1 MARRKSLR
9 IRRIRRSKFQSAKEG
24 DGSCCIPVADD
35 ADVPSC
41 DKRLLG
47 AAVSF
52 SVVAQSTV
60 AEIVVSTVVGFAHK
74 QRCPSQHSEL

>member
-1 MARRKSLR
+1 
-9 IRRIRRSKFQSAKEG
+9 
-24 DGSCCIPVADD
+24 
-35 ADVPSC
+35 VPRY

-60 AEIVVSTVVGFAHK
+60 AEIVVSRVVGFAHK